1 MTINPNGTVS
11 IPYPPITE
19 KANGEK
25 VRADHMQSNFTALEE
40 GINYQLDRYGKKPA
54 GANISMGSH
63 RLTNLGTAVSNGD
76 AVNKAYVDTS
86 IANIPDATVVKKG
99 LIQIA
104 TIEEAM
110 LGENNTKAV
119 VPSVLKKI
127 INDVIIDTNKALPIN
142 YLTGF
147 ECSNSN
153 DIITILKGYCRDSS
167 NSTDLELTSSMTKST
182 SLTWQEGTSEGGLAP
197 NVNLSANSTYY
208 IFAIGTLPIDATNG
222 KFTTPDI
229 SSNITDFQSVSS
241 GDLRVVVDG
250 ITQNLTNL
258 DFTGINDLNGIALIL
273 NNSSLSGCSVSV
285 SNNKLVFTSLSTG
298 STSTVNISGIPGGSG
313 TDISLS
319 NYLNATA
326 GTITNGTNF
335 VKAKVDIGFDTN
347 ETAIN
352 LLNVAE
358 LPYTTGY
365 RYYRKIGLFKTD
377 SSNNIVVC
385 NETENKLATSF
396 NNINSYGLHMLR
408 VLMTPDY
415 SKMTRVS
422 TVPEGDYTA
431 TKDGFIYFIY
441 VNRGGEIWGEI
452 WINGAQIYYNGSGG
466 NYGDEEEVE
475 SGLIPVK
482 QGDLVHYKFRNT
494 VNREVYFIPYCSI

>member
-40 GINYQLDRYGKKPA
+40 GVNYQLDRYGKKPA

-63 RLTNLGTAVSNGD
+63 RLTNLGTPVSNGD
-76 AVNKAYVDTS
+76 ATNKAYVDTS
-86 IANIPDATVVKKG
+86 IANIPDATTAKKG

-104 TIEEAM
+104 TNEEAM
-110 LGENNTKAV
+110 LGENQTKAIT
-119 VPSVLKKI
+119 PSILKKVV
-127 INDVIIDTNKALPIN
+127 NDVIIDTNKALPID

-167 NSTDLELTSSMTKST
+167 NSVDLELTSSMTKSA
-182 SLTWQEGTSEGGLAP
+182 SLTWQEGTSEGGMAP

-208 IFAIGTLPIDATNG
+208 IFVIGTLPIDATNG
-222 KFTTPDI
+222 KFTTPNI
-229 SSNITDFQSVSS
+229 SSNITNFQSVSD

-250 ITQNLTNL
+250 ITQNLTGL
-258 DFTGINDLNGIALIL
+258 DFTGISDLNGVALIL

-285 SNNKLVFTSLSTG
+285 SSNKLVFTSLSTG
-298 STSTVNISGIPGGSG
+298 SASSVNISGIPGGSG
-313 TDISLS
+313 TDISLTD
-319 NYLNATA
+319 YLNATD

-347 ETAIN
+347 ETANN
-352 LLNVAE
+352 LLNISE

-377 SSNNIVVC
+377 NSNNIVVC
-385 NETENKLATSF
+385 DETENKLTTSL
-396 NNINSYGLHMLR
+396 NNITDVGIANMSNYLIPSYTQAQNKFWNTAYIADKDGILR
-408 VLMTPDY
+408 VQSNCGLPWGVYINDALIPFFGIHDPALKDIYMFGFLPIKKGSKYIAYGGNANQLMTFYP
-415 SKMTRVS
+415 
-422 TVPEGDYTA
+422 A
-431 TKDGFIYFIY
+431 
-441 VNRGGEIWGEI
+441 N
-452 WINGAQIYYNGSGG
+452 
-466 NYGDEEEVE
+466 
-475 SGLIPVK
+475 
-482 QGDLVHYKFRNT
+482 
-494 VNREVYFIPYCSI
+494 

>member
-40 GINYQLDRYGKKPA
+40 GVNYQLDRYGKKPA

-63 RLTNLGTAVSNGD
+63 RLTNLGTPVSNGD

-86 IANIPDATVVKKG
+86 ITNIPDATTSKKG

-104 TIEEAM
+104 TNEEVM
-110 LGENNTKAV
+110 LGENQTKAIT
-119 VPSVLKKI
+119 PSTLKKI
-127 INDVIIDTNKALPIN
+127 INDVIVDTNKALPID

-167 NSTDLELTSSMTKST
+167 NSVDLELTSSMTKSA
-182 SLTWQEGTSEGGLAP
+182 SLTWQEGTSEGGMAP

-208 IFAIGTLPIDATNG
+208 IFVIGTLPVDATNG

-229 SSNITDFQSVSS
+229 SSNITNFQSVSD

-258 DFTGINDLNGIALIL
+258 DFTWINDLNGIALIL

-319 NYLNATA
+319 DYLNATD

-335 VKAKVDIGFDTN
+335 VKANVDIGFDTN
-347 ETAIN
+347 ETANN
-352 LLNVAE
+352 LLNVSE

-365 RYYRKIGLFKTD
+365 RYYRKIGLFKTNN
-377 SSNNIVVC
+377 SKNIVVC
-385 NETENKLATSF
+385 DETENKLTTSL
-396 NNINSYGLHMLR
+396 NNITDYGLKILTSYNIPIYTQGKNITNGYKAEKNGRIIML
-408 VLMTPDY
+408 
-415 SKMTRVS
+415 SKLQAAFMFSV
-422 TVPEGDYTA
+422 
-431 TKDGFIYFIY
+431 Y
-441 VNRGGEIWGEI
+441 VNSIEVGRCGDF
-452 WINGAQIYYNGSGG
+452 GS
-466 NYGDEEEVE
+466 YGDEGNQYTLNFDVRE
-475 SGLIPVK
+475 
-482 QGDLVHYKFRNT
+482 GDTVTWNLSHGSIKSIKF
-494 VNREVYFIPYCSI
+494 YPFY